1 MSQSPS
7 RLDVSFVNLEQM
19 PLKCSQ
25 QLQAQY
31 KRLIDGL
38 KQN

>member
-7 RLDVSFVNLEQM
+7 RIDVSFVKLEQT
-19 PLKCSQ
+19 PLNCGQ
-25 QLQAQY
+25 QLPAQY

-38 KQN
+38 EKN